1 MSDRQPV
8 LFPDFVPDPPRAAAT
23 YPIAVIELGTSA
35 IRMAIGQTDGVSGIT
50 SLEQLVRGVSLGKD
64 TFTRREIQR
73 ETMLQCIDVLKSY
86 RRKLEEYQCTNTRH
100 IRIVAT
106 SAVREATNRLAFLDR
121 IYTATGFAVEPIDD
135 AEIARVTYLGIRPL
149 LERNAE
155 LRDSTIMLMEVG
167 GGNTDVLLLEGKTI
181 LLSHAYRL
189 GSLRLQQM
197 LRQYN
202 ASREQAAS
210 IMSGQ
215 IGRTL
220 EQIHE
225 SLPKTSRIELL
236 ALGGDMRF
244 AARLL
249 QLDISNSRIVHLPTA
264 ELSRL
269 THKLLQLSVDQISRR
284 YHVELTQAET
294 LVPALLTNL
303 RAAQMLNAEHLLV
316 TPFNLRDALLQ
327 GMLQTAD
334 WSEDFRD
341 QIVHSARELARRYG
355 VDIDRAEHVADLT
368 RTLFRSLQA
377 LQNLHHLDA
386 HSEIILYVAAML
398 HEVGLFVS
406 SSAYHKHSYY
416 VISNSEL
423 FGLSSGDHRLVAL
436 VARYHRR
443 AIPKATHQEFAELSR
458 DNRVLV
464 MRLAAILRVALALDH
479 SRSRRIRDIECSV
492 ERKRFVIRTPAQAG
506 ELAMERL
513 ELRQNASLFEDVFGM
528 SVLLRLDRP

>member
-1 MSDRQPV
+1 MTERQPV
-8 LFPDFVPDPPRAAAT
+8 LFPDFVPEPPRPAST

-35 IRMAIGQTDGVSGIT
+35 IRMAIGQTDGVSGVK

-86 RRKLEEYQCTNTRH
+86 RRKLEEYQCTNPQD
-100 IRIVAT
+100 IRVVAT
-106 SAVREATNRLAFLDR
+106 SAVREATNRMAFLDR

-149 LERNAE
+149 LETSAE

-167 GGNTDVLLLEGKTI
+167 GGHTDVLLLEGKTI

-202 ASREQAAS
+202 ASRDQAAS

-215 IGRTL
+215 IDRTL
-220 EQIHE
+220 EQIRE

-249 QLDISNSRIVHLPTA
+249 QLDISNSRIVHMPTA
-264 ELSRL
+264 DLAKL

-284 YHVELTQAET
+284 YHLELTQAET
-294 LVPALLTNL
+294 LVPALLANL
-303 RAAQMLNAEHLLV
+303 RAAQMLNAEYLLV

-327 GMLQTAD
+327 GMLRTAD

-341 QIVHSARELARRYG
+341 QIIHSARVLARRYG
-355 VDIDRAEHVADLT
+355 VDVAYAEHVANLS
-368 RTLFRSLQA
+368 RRLFQSLQT
-377 LQNLHHLDA
+377 LQSLHNLDI

-416 VISNSEL
+416 VINNSEL
-423 FGLSSGDHRLVAL
+423 FGLSASDQRLVAL

-443 AIPKATHQEFAELSR
+443 AMPKATHQEFAQLSR
-458 DNRVLV
+458 DDRVLV
-464 MRLAAILRVALALDH
+464 SRLAGILRVALSLDH
-479 SRSRRIRDIECSV
+479 SRSQRIRDIECSI
-492 ERKRFVIRTPAQAG
+492 ERKRFIIRTPAQAG
-506 ELAMERL
+506 DLAMERL
-513 ELRQNASLFEDVFGM
+513 ELRQNASLFEDVFGL
-528 SVLLRLDRP
+528 SVLLRLERP